1 MLKAKIFPL
10 NLIMIV
16 SLVGCSTLPQAK
28 PTIKNPQLTAGSPI
42 EVYFAPGTVTT
53 VVVAEINHATS
64 SIKMMAYS
72 LTSKPVIAA
81 LVAAKLKGVDVQ
93 LIWDKGASGS
103 NPIGLKQM
111 LTGKVAIWLDGSH
124 PIAHAK
130 VLIID
135 GTEVITGSWNFSAQ
149 ADVNSE
155 NLLVIKNGVLAG
167 RYIENFNKHLVHSV
181 KQ

>member
-1 MLKAKIFPL
+1 MLKATWTL
-10 NLIMIV
+10 LIV
-16 SLVGCSTLPQAK
+16 SLIGCQAK
-28 PTIKNPQLTAGSPI
+28 LQPSIRAVADSPI

-53 VVVAEINHATS
+53 VVVTEINHATS

-81 LVAAKLKGVDVQ
+81 LIAAQHRGVPVQ
-93 LIWDKGASGS
+93 LIWDHGAAGA
-103 NPIGLKQM
+103 NETGRQQM
-111 LTGKVAIWLDGSH
+111 VAGKIDVRLDGSH

-149 ADVNSE
+149 ADSNSE
-155 NLLVIKNGVLAG
+155 NLVIIKNGVVAG
-167 RYIENFNKHLVHSV
+167 KYIENFNKHLLHSV

>member
-1 MLKAKIFPL
+1 
-10 NLIMIV
+10 MIV
-16 SLVGCSTLPQAK
+16 GVLMGCQAPLK
-28 PTIKNPQLTAGSPI
+28 PTIKNPELTANSPI
-42 EVYFAPGTVTT
+42 EVYFAPGNVTSI
-53 VVVAEINHATS
+53 VVAEINHANS

-72 LTSKPVIAA
+72 LTSKPIIAA
-81 LVAAKLKGVDVQ
+81 LVAAKFKGVDVQ

-103 NPIGLKQM
+103 NPIGKQQL
-111 LTGKVAIWLDGSH
+111 LTGKVLVWLDGSH

-155 NLLVIKNGVLAG
+155 NLIVIKNGVLAG
-167 RYIENFNKHLVHSV
+167 KYIENFNKHLVHSI